1 MLGNPSLR
9 TSFVGA
15 EIYILLFCAFGKSEV
30 SINSRCVINSM
41 DISPTAQYDNI
52 EVFATPCNPLGSL
65 FIKGSK

>member
-41 DISPTAQYDNI
+41 DISPTAQYDN
-52 EVFATPCNPLGSL
+52 E
-65 FIKGSK
+65 K

>member
-15 EIYILLFCAFGKSEV
+15 IIIFCAFGKSEV

-52 EVFATPCNPLGSL
+52 EVFATPCNPLGRL
-65 FIKGSK
+65 FVKGSK